1 MSPKLA
7 LMFLL
12 FGKQLQGINSP
23 RKWALFHWE
32 NTGEKDT
39 SRQEKI
45 ISGCDGSYHGGKQG
59 HISKRV
65 YSTEEHKGTLLTAR
79 TVHRPI
85 LSATFWSWIFYLFFF
100 FTWVCFVS
108 FFCEHCSKGMYNY
121 TNFISTVMQ
130 FHNHCCQNYYPSHIH
145 TQQVDILNNVAC
157 IYQDT
162 NFWMK
167 GKLS

>member
-100 FTWVCFVS
+100 LLEFVLS
-108 FFCEHCSKGMYNY
+108 PFSVSIALKACTITPISYPQLC
-121 TNFISTVMQ
+121 NFITTAVRIITPVIYT
-130 FHNHCCQNYYPSHIH
+130 HNR
-145 TQQVDILNNVAC
+145 
-157 IYQDT
+157 
-162 NFWMK
+162 
-167 GKLS
+167 